1 MREEAVCSLLPAFDG
16 EACTGCKECVRFC
29 RFHALLYIADKP
41 MVFAEMCQLRR
52 LQDGVPGACRHR
64 DRKARRQAGG
74 RRRRRR
80 FRGDRRARHR
90 RGLRHS
96 VIRDALGHAGG
107 LTVIDCPP
115 RQRLLG
121 DGKRRRRRL
130 LHSRGGAD
138 GVRVP
143 QLQDGSRARE
153 PHGEKCG
160 VVVNKQDGPFP
171 PLDAYCEEAGV
182 EVLARIPYDAGV
194 AASVADG
201 RVAAKEDE
209 RVRAWV
215 RGRPR
220 KVEAAL

>member
-1 MREEAVCSLLPAFDG
+1 MTGVLDTG
-16 EACTGCKECVRFC
+16 EASG
-29 RFHALLYIADKP
+29 IP
-41 MVFAEMCQLRR
+41 
-52 LQDGVPGACRHR
+52 
-64 DRKARRQAGG
+64 
-74 RRRRRR
+74 
-80 FRGDRRARHR
+80 
-90 RGLRHS
+90 

-115 RQRLLG
+115 GSACSVTESVADADYCILVAEPTAFGFHNFKMVHELVRLM
-121 DGKRRRRRL
+121 GK
-130 LHSRGGAD
+130 
-138 GVRVP
+138 
-143 QLQDGSRARE
+143 
-153 PHGEKCG
+153 KCG

-209 RVRAWV
+209 RVRAWFEDV
-215 RGRPR
+215 LG